1 MAIVMDGCVL
11 SDNDTKCDALFLYH
25 RGNRKYSFL
34 VELKGAAEIEKAFYQ
49 LSYTRFQRDEYKNI
63 IKKFNDIDQIKVN
76 EKFAVVSNGMLPK
89 PVVEKLENQYGIR
102 VRSIL
107 HCESTTHIPDLKCLI
122 AN

>member
-49 LSYTRFQRDEYKNI
+49 LSYTRFQRYEYKNI
-63 IKKFNDIDQIKVN
+63 IKKFNDIDQIFYMFHADN
-76 EKFAVVSNGMLPK
+76 TAVFCTSMTIQNICL
-89 PVVEKLENQYGIR
+89 
-102 VRSIL
+102 S
-107 HCESTTHIPDLKCLI
+107 STALFLI
-122 AN
+122 IT